1 MKMKKK
7 HILSALFIS
16 LALTCTA
23 CADNPETSVV
33 VNKSLDNMI
42 EKAQSSEEEEGGN
55 VSYQDVAQE
64 VSDNAEEYKTEIEDD
79 TLNVKVNVDASVVI
93 PDATNLSIMRV
104 SQKEISQEFLDKVR
118 EALAPGVTF
127 YDGSTLDI
135 DTKQDIAAEL
145 QHIKQQIED
154 IKNDDF
160 LSEDDKLS
168 YIEEYQANI
177 EELEEEYESAPEH
190 VDITD
195 YVSDGK
201 IHSVEEMHNSNPDD
215 PYYSWQYDA
224 TADSQVYY
232 GINDGEGGNY
242 ISMYLQNNSDYGN
255 CLRFEKSRNGYVFA
269 SSIYVEGEIEDYTS
283 EADIKTYYDNI
294 VELDNEENTI
304 TESAARKK
312 ADEFM
317 ENIGLTDYVYNTGG
331 LYYQYMNINGEAQFT
346 YEENTAHYRKVYEF
360 LYMRNIDGVFVDN
373 TAGGKDI
380 GEWQGDTYV
389 RKIWNSE
396 AVIIAVNDS
405 GIVSFRYLT
414 PLSVDE
420 TVVDSA
426 NIKSFDEI
434 KKIFEEMVVIKS
446 ADNPQL
452 EDGKT
457 ATVNIDNIRLVYARI
472 SEEDSFDTGLLVP
485 IWDFQG
491 TVKGPGYTIV
501 DGSVISIN
509 AIDGSVVDWSL
520 GY

>member
-1 MKMKKK
+1 
-7 HILSALFIS
+7 
-16 LALTCTA
+16 
-23 CADNPETSVV
+23 V

-42 EKAQSSEEEEGGN
+42 EKARSSEEEEGGN

-135 DTKQDIAAEL
+135 DTKQDIAVEL
-145 QHIKQQIED
+145 QFAKQELED
-154 IKNDDF
+154 LENNNDL
-160 LSEDDKLS
+160 LSEDEKLP

-177 EELEEEYESAPEH
+177 EELEEEYESAPDH
-190 VDITD
+190 IDLKD

-201 IHSVEEMHNSNPDD
+201 IHSVEEMYNSNPDD
-215 PYYSWQYDA
+215 PYYSWQYNI
-224 TADSQVYY
+224 TTDSQVYY
-232 GINDGEGGNY
+232 GINDGEDGSY
-242 ISMYLQNNSDYGN
+242 ISMYLQNNPDYGN
-255 CLRFEKSRNGYVFA
+255 CLRFEKSRNGYIFA
-269 SSIYVEGEIEDYTS
+269 SSVYVEAGIEDDIS
-283 EADIKTYYDNI
+283 EADVNDDNL
-294 VELDNEENTI
+294 VELENEENTI
-304 TESAARKK
+304 TESAAREK

-331 LYYQYMNINGEAQFT
+331 LYYQFPEIRDEAQ
-346 YEENTAHYRKVYEF
+346 YSYDENTSYYRKIYAF

-373 TAGGKDI
+373 TAGGKLTDD
-380 GEWQGDTYV
+380 WQGDTYV
-389 RKIWNSE
+389 KKVWNNE
-396 AVIIAVNDS
+396 AVVIAVNDS
-405 GIVSFRYLT
+405 GIVSFRYLS

-446 ADNPQL
+446 ANNPQL
-452 EDGKT
+452 EDDEVV
-457 ATVNIDNIRLVYARI
+457 TVSIDNIRLVYARI

-491 TVKGPGYTIV
+491 SVQNQSGNKIV